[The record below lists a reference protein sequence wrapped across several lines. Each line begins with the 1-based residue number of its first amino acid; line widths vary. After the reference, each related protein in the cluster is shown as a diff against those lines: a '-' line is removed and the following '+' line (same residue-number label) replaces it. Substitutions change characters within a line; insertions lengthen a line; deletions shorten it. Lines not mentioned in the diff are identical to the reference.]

1 MAIFQPYF
9 SMLYLIKVFIKDPW
23 IITPLITGLA
33 TQLFVWPYIFF
44 QLGQRS
50 DYLFLHYNII
60 FGIDLVGPW
69 WKILYLPLGGL
80 AIIILNFILSLYIY
94 NHDKLISR
102 MLLFFAALFS
112 LFLVW
117 AVYLTVD
124 INL

>member
-1 MAIFQPYF
+1 MI
-9 SMLYLIKVFIKDPW
+9 YLIKVFIKDPW
-23 IITPLITGLA
+23 IIIPLITGLT

-60 FGIDLVGPW
+60 FGVDLVGPW

-80 AIIILNFILSLYIY
+80 AIIILNFLLSLYIY
-94 NHDKLISR
+94 NQDKLISR

-112 LFLVW
+112 LFLAW
-117 AVYLTVD
+117 AVYLAVD
-124 INL
+124 VNL

>member
-1 MAIFQPYF
+1 MAISQLYF
-9 SMLYLIKVFIKDPW
+9 NMLYLIKVFIKDPW
-23 IITPLITGLA
+23 IIVPLVTGLA
-33 TQLFVWPYIFF
+33 TQLFVWPFIFF

-60 FGIDLVGPW
+60 FGVDLVGPW

-80 AIIILNFILSLYIY
+80 GIIILNIALSLYIY

-117 AVYLTVD
+117 AVYLAVD